1 MFLTRVRTG
10 FLLLFA
16 GILFLSLSHIPAVLL
31 VCLAAIAALAMAELA
46 EPLGMKKPVMAIGGG
61 ALCLLACHM
70 DRLWLTVI
78 LGALFCGYLVTG
90 WFMMTGLPGKK
101 KFRLRERLL
110 MIAAV
115 PIFVGV
121 AGQLRMGDQGLL
133 ALVLPVLTCA
143 ATDTFAYF
151 VGRGF
156 GKRPLAPV
164 VSPQKTMEGALGGGI
179 LATALLMVLG
189 VTLNLSG
196 WIKVQVGRLCLY
208 ALSAS
213 AVGQFGDLYM
223 SAVKRVAGVKD
234 FSDIL
239 PGHGGILDRLD
250 SCLLA
255 LPFTYLFID
264 CFGSIFG

>member
-16 GILFLSLSHIPAVLL
+16 GLLFLSLSHIPAVLL

-46 EPLGMKKPVMAIGGG
+46 EPLGMKKPVMALGGG
-61 ALCLLACHM
+61 VLCLLACHM

-78 LGALFCGYLVTG
+78 LGALFCGYLITG
-90 WFMMTGLPGKK
+90 WLMMTGLPEKK
-101 KFRLRERLL
+101 TFRIRERLL

-115 PIFVGV
+115 PVFVGV
-121 AGQLRMGDQGLL
+121 AGQLRLGDQGLL
-133 ALVLPVLTCA
+133 TLVLPVLTCA

-156 GKRPLAPV
+156 GKRPLAPI
-164 VSPQKTMEGALGGGI
+164 VSPKKTLEGAVGGGL

-189 VTLNLSG
+189 AALDLSG
-196 WIKVQVGRLCLY
+196 WRQVRLGRLCLY
-208 ALSAS
+208 ALLGS

-223 SAVKRVAGVKD
+223 SAVKRVAGIKD
-234 FSDIL
+234 FSDVL

-255 LPFTYLFID
+255 LPFTYLFIG
-264 CFGSIFG
+264 CFGGIFQ

>member
-61 ALCLLACHM
+61 ALCLLSCHM
-70 DRLWLTVI
+70 DRLWLTMI
-78 LGALFCGYLVTG
+78 LGVLFCGYLVTG

-101 KFRLRERLL
+101 EFRLRERLL

-115 PIFVGV
+115 PMFVGV
-121 AGQLRMGDQGLL
+121 AGQLRMGEQGLL
-133 ALVLPVLTCA
+133 TLMLPVLTCA

-164 VSPQKTMEGALGGGI
+164 VSPKKTMEGALGGGI

-189 VTLNLSG
+189 VSLNFSG
-196 WIKVQVGRLCLY
+196 WIKVRVGRLCLY

-255 LPFTYLFID
+255 LPFTYLFVG